1 MYKTGIDPE
10 MHRTNVRKIG
20 KIGKIGTQ
28 LKFDLLDTI
37 QVSGRLFW
45 PTFGPTES
53 SRDST

>member
-20 KIGKIGTQ
+20 KIGTQ
-28 LKFDLLDTI
+28 LKFDLPDTI